1 MKTAH
6 QSSGDQALNR
16 ALDLLK
22 AVITDDGRQPASRLA
37 AALDLAPST
46 ARRMMASLC
55 RHGLVER
62 IGHGHYAAGPGLAG
76 LAAYTRPHRKLIEA
90 ARPLLRA
97 LAREEKLTAHLGLFQ
112 NDMVTYLVKEGGG
125 NLFTQESAQLEAY
138 CTGIG
143 KALLARLP
151 DAELEHYLKGNFIA
165 LTPYTLTTPEALR
178 KEIKQVRGRGYALDN
193 REMDENVACVAVS
206 IDWALPTPAALS
218 VTGNPATFPLDQASR
233 LVNRLRNIAARIAN
247 RLEKDMAVSPS
258 PEQQESAP
266 IV

>member
-178 KEIKQVRGRGYALDN
+178 KEIKQVRGAWLRAGQPRNGRKRGV
-193 REMDENVACVAVS
+193 RGS
-206 IDWALPTPAALS
+206 IDRLGAPDARRPVRNRQSRDLSAGSGKPA
-218 VTGNPATFPLDQASR
+218 GEPPAQYRGPDR
-233 LVNRLRNIAARIAN
+233 KPPG
-247 RLEKDMAVSPS
+247 EGHGGKP
-258 PEQQESAP
+258 
-266 IV
+266 